1 MKLTDALRPVPIAVL
16 AISLCAAVV
25 HAQVAALAEKPP
37 MGWNSWDAYGESVKE
52 NDVRANAEWMAK
64 NLKSFGWQYV
74 VVDSGWYVTN
84 HRETTNANDA
94 QFNVDEFGRYIP
106 AINTFP
112 SAASDAGFRPLA
124 DYIHSLGLKFGLHI
138 LRGIP
143 KVAVAKNLPIQGSQ
157 FHAQDAAD
165 TSDTCPW
172 NPFNFGLDTTK
183 PAAQAY
189 YQSLGRQ
196 FAQWHVDFVKVDCIS
211 SRPYK
216 GEEIRLFS
224 QALLQA
230 GRPMVLSLSPGP
242 APIEKAQE
250 MAANAQMWRISDDE
264 WDVWQSSESF
274 PQGVNNQ
281 FERAALWAAYS
292 RPGVWPDADMLAIG
306 RLEPSAGWGQPRATR
321 LSQDEQRTLL
331 TLWTMFRS
339 PLIMGGNL
347 LLCDEWTKSL
357 LTNAEVVAVDQ
368 HSVGNHAV
376 ETTEQYAV
384 WLAQRD
390 DGQGFYL
397 ALFNR
402 SDAPQTM
409 KYSWKELGLLGV
421 DYTVRDVWEHKE
433 LGHLDSIKVT
443 LPADASVLYTILAK
457 AKSCPADC
465 VLKSSRTLTDY
476 DQTLLH
482 SIRASRAAAW
492 LDPDS
497 GSR

>member
-1 MKLTDALRPVPIAVL
+1 MSFAVL
-16 AISLCAAVV
+16 RRLLVVVSVVGLCAAS
-25 HAQVAALAEKPP
+25 AQAQIAAPAEKPP

-52 NDVRANAEWMAK
+52 SDVRANAEWMAK
-64 NLKSFGWQYV
+64 NLKSFGWEYV

-94 QFNVDEFGRYIP
+94 QFSLDGFGRYIP
-106 AINTFP
+106 ATNTFP
-112 SAASDAGFRPLA
+112 SATTDAGFRPLA

-143 KVAVAKNLPIQGSQ
+143 KEAVTKNLPVEGSE

-165 TSDTCPW
+165 KTDSCPW
-172 NPFNFGLDTTK
+172 NPFNYGLDTSK
-183 PAAQAY
+183 PAALAY
-189 YQSLGRQ
+189 YESLARQ

-211 SRPYK
+211 SHPYK

-224 QALLQA
+224 QALLKA
-230 GRPMVLSLSPGP
+230 GRPVVLSLSPGP

-281 FERAALWAAYS
+281 FERAARWAEHS
-292 RPGVWPDADMLAIG
+292 RPGAWPDADMLAIG

-321 LSQDEQRTLL
+321 LTKDEQRTLL
-331 TLWTMFRS
+331 TLWVMFRS

-347 LLCDEWTKSL
+347 ILCDEWTESL
-357 LTNAEVVAVDQ
+357 LTNAEVIAVDQ
-368 HSVGNHAV
+368 HSNGNHAL
-376 ETTEQYAV
+376 ETTERSAV

-390 DGQGFYL
+390 DGRGSYI
-397 ALFNR
+397 AMFNR

-409 KYSWKELGLLGV
+409 KYSFKELGMPST
-421 DYTVRDVWEHKE
+421 DYALRDVWEHKE
-433 LGHLDSIKVT
+433 LGHTTAIEVT
-443 LPADASVLYTILAK
+443 LPAHASVLYSIIAK
-457 AKSCPADC
+457 AK
-465 VLKSSRTLTDY
+465 
-476 DQTLLH
+476 
-482 SIRASRAAAW
+482 
-492 LDPDS
+492 
-497 GSR
+497 